1 MADLAAIP
9 YRHAGV
15 AATERP
21 GSDGGSGR
29 ARSAAVTPFTDLLRT
44 RLLSAPRLP
53 PAADGLQ
60 VDRDAADR
68 KNPWPAEGAADEVS
82 RSSRR
87 RMRARQAIDR
97 SLEALTTPPVQR
109 EAERA
114 HETPAETA
122 VSERAET
129 HAHPPAREGP
139 GQRPRET
146 HGGARGTRD
155 GADPGEAN
163 AHLIPVAATPPA
175 AAQIADEGG
184 AQGLAPSLQS
194 SAAPAPAAG
203 VSIAL
208 LRGAQATAEAPS
220 TIAVPGHAQAASI
233 IREADTLHSQ
243 PLAALTPAAALA
255 ADSAHGPG
263 PRQRAPSPTAT
274 ITAAAGASAITA
286 ANEATTDLGTN
297 GTLAAAITGRTAD
310 GPQGSPTANGIGLA
324 VGSAAVAGAGF
335 QAVPSQVE
343 PGHTNASRSAATT
356 TTIAAI
362 GASTIKASPA
372 ATGAAEPRGPAG
384 IGEGSAIAGTPMPL
398 QTGRAAPA
406 PSVTPPAP
414 SIPNRMISDQVSVQ
428 IHKAIHDR
436 ADRIEIRLKPETLGR
451 VEIRL
456 ELGADNRVIATV
468 TAEQRQTLELLR
480 ADARSLERALQEAG
494 LQTDGGSLNFN
505 LRGGED
511 GSSGGRNARAT
522 ASFVTEGE
530 SGIGN
535 AAQDMPPAAAYRPNG
550 RSEGIDIRA

>member
-44 RLLSAPRLP
+44 RLLPAPRLL

-146 HGGARGTRD
+146 HGGARETRD

-203 VSIAL
+203 GSIAL

-274 ITAAAGASAITA
+274 ITAAAGVSAIMA
-286 ANEATTDLGTN
+286 VNEGTTDLGTN
-297 GTLAAAITGRTAD
+297 GTLAAAITGRPAD
-310 GPQGSPTANGIGLA
+310 GPQGSAAATSVALA
-324 VGSAAVAGAGF
+324 GGSAAVAGAGF
-335 QAVPSQVE
+335 QTVPSQVE
-343 PGHTNASRSAATT
+343 PRHTNTGGSTATT
-356 TTIAAI
+356 PTIAAI

-372 ATGAAEPRGPAG
+372 ATGPAEPRGPAG
-384 IGEGSAIAGTPMPL
+384 IGEGSAIAGTPTPL

-468 TAEQRQTLELLR
+468 TTEQRQTLELLR